1 MTYNPGYDIDFDKD
15 FERGKV
21 GEDAVRNL
29 LTGTAEVKTDYR
41 VHETQNL
48 YVEFE
53 QFDMHGNTWPS
64 GISTTTADRWFF
76 VSGTS
81 TEDGMWTTPTKLRE
95 VINNHVIPRGKDGIG
110 TQTVANEHTNG
121 SRGYLVPILHLLRYM
136 GFCQ

>member
-21 GEDAVRNL
+21 GEDAVRKL
-29 LTGTAEVKTDYR
+29 FTSTAEVKTDYR

-53 QFDMHGNTWPS
+53 QFDMDGNTWPS

-76 VSGTS
+76 VSGIS
-81 TEDGMWTTPTKLRE
+81 PEDVLSTTPTKLRE
-95 VINNHVIPRGKDGIG
+95 VIKNHVIPLGERGIG

-121 SRGYLVPILHLLRYM
+121 SRGYLVPVLHLLRYM